1 MHVDSA
7 AGLPYSNNPIVRTV
21 PVELVGISPAVETLR
36 RAIHDA
42 ARCDAKVLLTGE
54 SGVGKE
60 VAAKLI
66 HAGSARRQARLV
78 TVNCAAL
85 AETLL
90 ETELFGHVRGSFTG
104 AYRDRPGLFEIAHR
118 GTVFIDEIGETSPR
132 MQGMLLRFLETGE
145 VQRVGSDQPHTL
157 VDVRVIAATNRVLS
171 ESVASG
177 AFREDLYYRLNV
189 IRIPLPPLRERP
201 EDIAVLLQHFLQ
213 QFTAKRQIKFPTL
226 APRAL
231 AALCEYRWPGNI
243 RELKNVVERLVARGV
258 EGEIGLDDLP
268 PEIHDGMTSASRAPV
283 AVTTGRSS
291 IAQALY
297 ERVVKNRE
305 DFWECIHA
313 TFMARDMTRAD
324 LRSIVECGLTAT
336 GGNYR
341 LLVELFGMPPTD
353 YKRFL
358 SFLRKYQCHVPFQQF
373 RAAVGTRLTGDE
385 RAPVS
390 PFRVPA

>member
-1 MHVDSA
+1 VKTAS
-7 AGLPYSNNPIVRTV
+7 L
-21 PVELVGISPAVETLR
+21 ELVGASTAVETLR
-36 RAIHDA
+36 RSIQDA

-60 VAAKLI
+60 VAANLI
-66 HAGSARRQARLV
+66 HAGSSRAQARLV

-104 AYRDRPGLFEIAHR
+104 AYRDRPGLFEVAHR

-145 VQRVGSDQPHTL
+145 VQRVGSHKPHTT
-157 VDVRVIAATNRVLS
+157 VDVRVIAATNRVLA
-171 ESVASG
+171 ESVATG

-189 IRIPLPPLRERP
+189 IRILLPPLRERP
-201 EDIAVLLQHFLQ
+201 EDIPLLLQHFLRLV
-213 QFTAKRQIKFPTL
+213 TSRRQTQVPRL
-226 APRAL
+226 SPRAL
-231 AALCEYRWPGNI
+231 TALCEYQWPGNI
-243 RELKNVVERLVARGV
+243 RELKNVVERLVAQGIEGEVGV
-258 EGEIGLDDLP
+258 EHLPREIYAGTVAPTRGSQP
-268 PEIHDGMTSASRAPV
+268 PASGGSSV
-283 AVTTGRSS
+283 AQT
-291 IAQALY
+291 LY
-297 ERVVKNRE
+297 ERVVIHRE
-305 DFWECIHA
+305 DFWECVHA

-324 LRSIVECGLTAT
+324 LRAIVERGLAAT

-341 LLVELFGMPPTD
+341 LVVELFGMPPAD

-373 RAAVGTRLTGDE
+373 RTAMGPRLTGDE
-385 RAPVS
+385 RPGPASV
-390 PFRVPA
+390 RVLA